1 MIYSCRKT
9 INANGRYMYY
19 VHPISHMG
27 RGTPHSPE
35 SSVKDSVWHK
45 KIREQSEDLRGE
57 VVVFP
62 ELQTTSR

>member
-35 SSVKDSVWHK
+35 SSVKDSGT
-45 KIREQSEDLRGE
+45 IGGPAGGGRRL
-57 VVVFP
+57 
-62 ELQTTSR
+62 SRIANDITVT